1 MARKCHRHPQYNAL
15 ATCHYCGRP
24 LCSDCVATGNGYYY
38 CKNLDDCL
46 AFQER
51 GADTGSLADKV
62 AATVT
67 QTSDEEKGGAVS
79 AEQMGLMEQLD
90 HWAATEETEN
100 YYQKLS
106 RKPRS
111 IRDAIVMAE
120 ILTRP
125 RFRRR

>member
-1 MARKCHRHPQYNAL
+1 
-15 ATCHYCGRP
+15 
-24 LCSDCVATGNGYYY
+24 VVTGNGYYY
-38 CKNLDDCL
+38 CKNQDDCL

-79 AEQMGLMEQLD
+79 AEQMGLTEQLD